1 MKPNNNHAYCSSFH
15 QIFNLTSRENYLV
28 NEVQISK
35 SLSIEET
42 LSQCNLLRR

>member
-1 MKPNNNHAYCSSFH
+1 MLIVPHF
-15 QIFNLTSRENYLV
+15 IRFFNLISRENYLV

-42 LSQCNLLRR
+42 LSQWNLLREGRKV